1 MSKQLPQDFVMGGA
15 TAAYQVEGATKEDGK
30 GRVLWDDFLDKQGRF
45 KPDPAA
51 DFYHRY
57 DEDLAL
63 AEKYGHQ
70 VIRVSIAWSRIF
82 PDGAGE
88 VEPRGVAFYHKLF
101 ADCAAHHIE
110 PFVTLHHFDTPERL
124 HEACDWLSQ

>member
-63 AEKYGHQ
+63 AEK
-70 VIRVSIAWSRIF
+70 IRPSSDSGVNCLVANFSGWC
-82 PDGAGE
+82 
-88 VEPRGVAFYHKLF
+88 RG
-101 ADCAAHHIE
+101 
-110 PFVTLHHFDTPERL
+110 
-124 HEACDWLSQ
+124 S

>member
-70 VIRVSIAWSRIF
+70 VIRVSIAWSR
-82 PDGAGE
+82 G
-88 VEPRGVAFYHKLF
+88 
-101 ADCAAHHIE
+101 
-110 PFVTLHHFDTPERL
+110 
-124 HEACDWLSQ
+124 S